1 MTAMLRIRHSLTANT
16 QKNRYAIYLIF
27 MLYYIPDLFFIQESE
42 SSVLTL
48 TSRVQSLESDLSDL
62 RHVKSEL
69 KSEVSSLRELLQ
81 KSETQSSVLESTV
94 YKLRKEINE
103 YTDKVCVK
111 LAIIHVAVFK
121 RK

>member
-1 MTAMLRIRHSLTANT
+1 M
-16 QKNRYAIYLIF
+16 QYIYNVIF
-27 MLYYIPDLFFIQESE
+27 KLYYIPDLFFIQESE
-42 SSVLTL
+42 SSVQTL

-69 KSEVSSLRELLQ
+69 KSECTSLRELLQ
-81 KSETQSSVLESTV
+81 KSETQSSVLESTI
-94 YKLRKEINE
+94 YKLRKEINK

-111 LAIIHVAVFK
+111 LAIIHVLVIK